1 MDELHIIPEP
11 KSVKYTGQTLKLKKA
26 VTRKLITE
34 LENSMRRFPKY
45 IERALNAFGVKTR
58 FFEVDNLED
67 QAYKIEIG
75 EKGIVIYACN
85 RTGLKYGFY
94 TLLQVLESCQ
104 KSISCCVIEDE
115 PAGAFRAF
123 HLDLRVHKYKPRY
136 LKYVFRNLARM
147 KYRYALLEYE
157 DTFPY
162 SREACITG
170 EKYFTSEQLNDLL
183 RTARRY
189 GINIIPYV
197 PVYSK
202 LNYVLEL
209 EQYSSLAVKAGT
221 DEPRPAMPVLDVS
234 DPRTRRLACR
244 MIDELKEK
252 HECPYIFIDL
262 STYDV
267 CGTPAEAGT
276 PRSPAFIEFAQYLV
290 SRAARKNSI
299 PVIWADLLLDAPEI
313 IPSLPET
320 TVVVVRET
328 PVRKKREATLK
339 LCRDYG
345 ITAVN
350 EISCLNNPDAEFSR
364 DTSRMLDNISQATK
378 LSSSDGTLVTSYT
391 TTGQCCNFGSN
402 GIPVSMMSGIRRMHM
417 ETTWYAV
424 SAAAE
429 AAWNPKAAT
438 EERFVDKW
446 PRFWFGT
453 QDKRL
458 MEIQQLQALP
468 LTPET
473 DFSNIIRDRKRVVKL
488 SEEIKPAKRAKQIA
502 VLDLYARLAMHAV
515 HVVKTF
521 ARSPKKQQLALLKS
535 EITRMK
541 DKHKAVMQDSL
552 YSREIGEEQKYLF
565 GHTEMLISRLER
577 ELT

>member
-11 KSVKYTGQTLKLKKA
+11 KSVKCTGQTLKLKKA
-26 VTRKLITE
+26 VTRKLIAE

-45 IERALNAFGVKTR
+45 IERELNAFGIKTR
-58 FFEVDNLED
+58 FFEVDNLDD
-67 QAYKIEIG
+67 QAYKIEIS

-85 RTGLKYGFY
+85 RTGLKYGLY
-94 TLLQVLESCQ
+94 TLLQVLESCP
-104 KSISCCVIEDE
+104 KSIPCCVIEDA
-115 PAGAFRAF
+115 PAGNFRAF
-123 HLDLRVHKYKPRY
+123 HLDLRVHKYKPGY
-136 LKYVFRNLARM
+136 LKFVFRNLARM
-147 KYRYALLEYE
+147 KYRYVLLEYE

-162 SREACITG
+162 TREACITG
-170 EKYFTSEQLNDLL
+170 EQYFTSDQLNDML
-183 RTARRY
+183 RMAKRY
-189 GINIIPYV
+189 GIDIIPYV

-202 LNYVLEL
+202 LHYVLGL
-209 EQYSSLAVKAGT
+209 EQYSSLAAEAGDDNT
-221 DEPRPAMPVLDVS
+221 CTAMPVLDVT
-234 DPRTRRLACR
+234 DPQSRRLAVH

-262 STYDV
+262 STYDI
-267 CGTPAEAGT
+267 CGNPAEVGT
-276 PRSPAFIEFAQYLV
+276 PRSPAFIEFAQYLI

-299 PVIWADLLLDAPEI
+299 PVIWSDLVLDAPGI
-313 IPSLPET
+313 IPSLPDT

-328 PVRKKREATLK
+328 PVRKKREAALK
-339 LCRDYG
+339 LCRDHG

-364 DTSRMLDNISQATK
+364 DTSRMLDNINQATK
-378 LSSSDGTLVTSYT
+378 LNSSDGTLVTSYT
-391 TTGQCCNFGSN
+391 TSGQCCEYGNS
-402 GIPVSMMSGIRRMHM
+402 GIPVSKMSGSRRMHM

-424 SAAAE
+424 GAAAE
-429 AAWNPKAAT
+429 AAWNPKAAK
-438 EERFVDKW
+438 EERFTEKW
-446 PRFWFGT
+446 PQFWFGS
-453 QDKRL
+453 QDKRFV
-458 MEIQQLQALP
+458 EIQKLQAHSLS
-468 LTPET
+468 PES
-473 DFSNIIRDRKRVVKL
+473 DFTSIIRDGKRVVKL
-488 SEEIKPAKRAKQIA
+488 SEELKPARRAKQIA
-502 VLDLYARLAMHAV
+502 MLDLYARLAMHAV

-521 ARSPKKQQLALLKS
+521 ARSPKKHQLALLKS